1 MSRLRELFSAEREL
15 KMIWQV
21 ERDGRRSFLAGT
33 AHFFPFRFRQSLRGY
48 MAQVDTVL
56 IEGPLD
62 EASAQRVEA
71 HGRTRG
77 QAPSLVDALSPEVRA
92 RITREL
98 TGSSPASGAQMLL
111 HQLAGMPRD
120 DLDWEIL
127 RNYRPWLAFFRI
139 WSGFLR
145 KTGWT
150 YHMEL
155 DVLAVARALRKE
167 VRFLET
173 IEEQL
178 AALDGVPV
186 ERFVSFLTQMD
197 WRGSRRAYAG
207 NYLRGDLEA
216 VMAGAGM
223 FPTYCESI
231 IANRDPVLYARM
243 RELLAR
249 GRTIA
254 LVGTTHC
261 RGLQAFLR
269 QDGFEIRRPWET

>member
-1 MSRLRELFSAEREL
+1 MSRLRELFSNEREL

-33 AHFFPFRFRQSLRGY
+33 AHFFPFRFRRSLRGY
-48 MAQVDTVL
+48 MSQVDTVL

-77 QAPSLVDALSPEVRA
+77 QAPSLVDALSPESRA
-92 RITREL
+92 RIMREL
-98 TGSSPASGAQMLL
+98 AGPPPRSGAQALL
-111 HQLAGMPRD
+111 HQLAGVPTD
-120 DLDWEIL
+120 DLDWEAL
-127 RNYRPWLAFFRI
+127 RDLRPWQAFFRI
-139 WSGFLR
+139 WSAFLR

-150 YHMEL
+150 HHMEL
-155 DVLAVARALRKE
+155 DVLAVAQELRKE

-178 AALDGVPV
+178 TALDGVPL
-186 ERFVSFLTQMD
+186 ERFVAFLTRMD
-197 WRGSRRAYAG
+197 WRGSRRSYAEH
-207 NYLRGDLEA
+207 YLRGDLDA
-216 VMAGAGM
+216 LMAGAGL

-231 IANRDPVLYARM
+231 IASRDPVLYARM
-243 RELLAR
+243 RDLLGR

-269 QDGFEIRRPWET
+269 QDGFQIRRPWEK